1 QALMK
6 ELRET
11 PIAANRT
18 RSFLSAIFNYAI
30 ANGIG
35 LAETDANPA
44 RRVKGSLVDNAEP
57 PRNVIVPSQKQI
69 DALHA
74 ALDARAEY
82 PSAAAIRLLL
92 LTGARK
98 SEVLGLE
105 WQEIDDLHGDN
116 AVWVLPAKRA
126 KQKKPRPFPLADPQ
140 VLDLL
145 RRLHAKTGK

>member
-1 QALMK
+1 
-6 ELRET
+6 
-11 PIAANRT
+11 
-18 RSFLSAIFNYAI
+18 
-30 ANGIG
+30 
-35 LAETDANPA
+35 
-44 RRVKGSLVDNAEP
+44 
-57 PRNVIVPSQKQI
+57 
-69 DALHA
+69 
-74 ALDARAEY
+74 
-82 PSAAAIRLLL
+82 

-145 RRLHAKTGK
+145 RRLHAKTGKGKYVFPSALRPGAPLRDMNALWYSVRDAAGLSGFRLHDLRHIFVSRGLNSGVPIFTVGQLVGHSSAYMTSRYG